1 MVLTRGSCGLNE
13 CDTRLKVWIPE
24 KIKGIKVSDKYFFYI
39 LMKKYYDYRS
49 YSTLFTISMWTDD
62 QFCSFNVN
70 RSVQRL
76 SVIENG

>member
-1 MVLTRGSCGLNE
+1 
-13 CDTRLKVWIPE
+13 
-24 KIKGIKVSDKYFFYI
+24 
-39 LMKKYYDYRS
+39 MKKYYDYRS

-76 SVIENG
+76 SMIENG